1 MSKKEDRREKERGL
15 SIMAKPIFYDYMIP
29 PKAIKIVSNKLQI
42 KDHIIHPDA
51 VDGYILM
58 GWDEIK
64 RLYQT
69 DLFNSIEFVPH
80 KDSVYTYNNQ
90 NQKEYIDTRWM
101 MFSELV
107 TSAQNDIRCGYPWF
121 YASDQPIEKQSSE
134 DFHNPRQREYV
145 FYDVTK
151 GPRQIRLVSEA
162 LQLDKYIEQDDCRP
176 IITLDDLLILE
187 NTGLFEKILFNCKDA
202 LYSYLLANDGANA
215 EKIDCNDRWW
225 KLSDVVLMKSV

>member
-1 MSKKEDRREKERGL
+1 MSKL
-15 SIMAKPIFYDYMIP
+15 IFYDYMIP
-29 PKAIKIVSNKLQI
+29 PKAIKIASNKFQI

-58 GWDEIK
+58 GWGEIK

-69 DLFNSIEFVPH
+69 GLFDSIEFVPH

-121 YASDQPIEKQSSE
+121 YASDQLIEKQGDGGFCDS
-134 DFHNPRQREYV
+134 RQREYV
-145 FYDVTK
+145 FYDVAK
-151 GPRQIRLVSEA
+151 GPRQIRLVSGA
-162 LQLDKYIEQDDCRP
+162 LQLDKYIEQDDCHP
-176 IITLDDLLILE
+176 TISFDDLLVLE
-187 NTGLFEKILFNCKDA
+187 KTRLFQKILFNCKDA
-202 LYSYLLANDGANA
+202 LYSYLLASDGSKA

-225 KLSDVVLMKSV
+225 NLSDVVLMESV